1 VGLDTVGRRI
11 VKEPPMFTYDI
22 RQDFREV
29 EMFFFGLVPVE
40 LAPPLRLAGVD
51 EDDAEFFEESA
62 IVRGID

>member
-1 VGLDTVGRRI
+1 
-11 VKEPPMFTYDI
+11 MFTYDI

-29 EMFFFGLVPVE
+29 EMFFFGLVPVG

-51 EDDAEFFEESA
+51 EDDTEFLEESA

>member
-1 VGLDTVGRRI
+1 VERLI

-29 EMFFFGLVPVE
+29 EMYFFGLVPME
-40 LAPPLRLAGVD
+40 GAPPLRLAGVD
-51 EDDAEFFEESA
+51 EDDAEFLEESA